1 MNKNY
6 YEQEFIPQIIK
17 YGRTTILL
25 GIILSLVP
33 ALVLTFV
40 FGYKPPI
47 EAIIAGTLAQMSVS
61 GAFYIV
67 EPISYFPILG
77 IPGTYMAFLS
87 GNLVNMRIPC
97 AVSAQKAAE
106 VEEGTNEGAIV
117 STLGIAVSIIINVLF
132 LSIAVFLGSSVLSSL
147 PKEVIRILNLI
158 LPALFGAVF
167 GQFAVQRPKL
177 GGVAIVIAGIMTF
190 LLKKGFLAFL
200 PGTPTYAVIIV
211 SVFGTILAGR
221 KIYAKELEVSESAN

>member
-1 MNKNY
+1 MKNY
-6 YEQEFIPQIIK
+6 YDNEYIPGIIRW
-17 YGRTTILL
+17 GRITLLL
-25 GIILSLVP
+25 GIICALLP

-47 EAIIAGTLAQMSVS
+47 EAIIAGAISQISVS

-97 AVSAQKAAE
+97 AVVAQEAAS
-106 VEEGTNEGAIV
+106 VKEGTNEGSII
-117 STLGIAVSIIINVLF
+117 STLGIAVSIVVNVVF
-132 LSIAVFLGSSVLSSL
+132 LTIAVVLGSSVLARL
-147 PKEVIRILNLI
+147 PKNVTGVLNLI

-167 GQFAVQRPKL
+167 GQFAIQRPKL
-177 GGVAIVIAGIMTF
+177 GGIAIVISGIMTF
-190 LLKKGFLAFL
+190 LLKAGYLGFL
-200 PGTPTYAVIIV
+200 PGTPTYAVIII

-221 KIYAKELEVSESAN
+221 KIYAKELSQGE